1 MQLQQDD
8 IAILITKV
16 DKMENNDLLKLTAFM
31 PEVTDYNSALNS
43 LAERWNLLTLLGQ
56 MSNLGMDMSDTREA
70 FQRLTEQLLVKL
82 GGERLKKLTSEM
94 SSKAQVA
101 VDIVIRNLFERTAD
115 IGFLA
120 TDDDIREYMEH
131 VLINNKTDDAYRHK
145 KTKLK
150 KELIQRFN
158 EYVAKYS
165 VYDNIVLLNTS
176 GEILVQLDQNN
187 SCTKS
192 SCHFINDALTTSQD
206 YVEYYDYCDITPS
219 KEKTLIYAFKVT
231 RTNDAGSEVLG
242 VLALFFKFEDEMRGI
257 FNNLIEKEDWL
268 NILLL
273 DSSSK
278 VISSSDAYQI
288 PLGATMQKVIN
299 SEYKI
304 VRFAGREYLAKT
316 CKTKGYQGFFGLD
329 WLGHVMI
336 PLEHAFTITSETVLP
351 SLDTTVLQSVMRNS
365 NLFGEEL
372 ITIPKEAEKIQRE
385 LDITV
390 WNGNVKIANTKSG
403 DNSFSKSLLV
413 EISKT
418 GSKTK
423 TIFEDSIAN
432 LNNTVTSSILNDV
445 SFLAKLAIEIM
456 DRNLYER
463 ANDCR
468 WWALTTFFRKS
479 LKSEHPNYG
488 AMSEILAYINNLYTV
503 YTNIFIYD
511 KNGVVVAVS
520 NQDESHIIG
529 NKLNHSWVVDTLSIT
544 DSQLYSVSPYA
555 KSSFYANRS
564 TYIYG
569 ASITDIQ
576 NHNEVLGGI
585 AIVFNSEP
593 EFYAMLADTLPKD
606 RDDEIEENYF
616 ALFCDREKT
625 IISSTNKELKVGDT
639 LNIENSFFDLKSGES
654 YANIIEYDGKYF
666 SVGASLSKG
675 YREYKIHDNY
685 SNDVI
690 AIVFAQIADVDE
702 ESANA
707 EKEETKSYSYS
718 KPQNTEQT
726 TDISTFFLGNMIY
739 GIESEYIIA
748 SLSHQPLTKIIGCN
762 EYFIGVISHKGKT
775 IGIVALYSLIT
786 GEKFS
791 YDHTIH
797 DVILLSL
804 VDEGRE
810 VSLGIAIDRIFDS
823 PEIANKDIQHYKS
836 SLTGSNTLTKAVV
849 RPEKDI
855 HKEELL
861 SILDV
866 HAIYKKMVDC
876 TSKV

>member
-1 MQLQQDD
+1 
-8 IAILITKV
+8 
-16 DKMENNDLLKLTAFM
+16 MENNDLLKLTAYM

-43 LAERWNLLTLLGQ
+43 LSERWNLLTLLGQ

-70 FQRLTEQLLVKL
+70 FQSLTEQLLLKL

-94 SSKAQVA
+94 NSKAQVA

-131 VLINNKTDDAYRHK
+131 VLINNKTDDEYRHRK
-145 KTKLK
+145 SILK

-165 VYDNIVLLNTS
+165 VYDNIVLFNTS
-176 GEILVQLDQNN
+176 GEILVQLDQHNT
-187 SCTKS
+187 CTKS
-192 SCHFINDALTTSQD
+192 SCNFINEALTTSQD
-206 YVEYYDYCDITPS
+206 YIEFYDYCDITLS
-219 KEKTLIYAFKVT
+219 KEKSLVYAFRVT
-231 RTNDAGSEVLG
+231 RTNDSGSEVLG
-242 VLALFFKFEDEMRGI
+242 VLALFFKFKDEMRGI
-257 FNNLIEKEDWL
+257 FNNLIDKEDWL
-268 NILLL
+268 NVMLL

-278 VISSSDAYQI
+278 VISSSDPYQI

-336 PLEHAFTITSETVLP
+336 PLENAFAITSDKKLP
-351 SLDTTVLQSVMRNS
+351 SLDATILQSVMRNS

-403 DNSFSKSLLV
+403 DNSFSKSLLI

-418 GSKTK
+418 GSRTK
-423 TIFEDSIAN
+423 TIFEESIAN
-432 LNNTVTSSILNDV
+432 LNNTVISSILNDV

-479 LKSEHPNYG
+479 LKSENADYE
-488 AMSEILAYINNLYTV
+488 AMSKILAYINNLYTV

-511 KNGVVVAVS
+511 KNGVIVAVS
-520 NQDESHIIG
+520 NTDESHIIG
-529 NKLNHSWVVDTLSIT
+529 NKLNSSWVIDTLNLT
-544 DSQLYSVSPYA
+544 DSQFYSVSPYA
-555 KSSFYANRS
+555 KSSLYSNRS

-569 ASITDIQ
+569 ASITDID
-576 NHNEVLGGI
+576 NHSKVLGGI
-585 AIVFNSEP
+585 AVVFNSKP
-593 EFYAMLADTLPKD
+593 EFYAMLEDTLPKD
-606 RDDEIEENYF
+606 SDGQTEQSYF
-616 ALFCDREKT
+616 ALFCDKEKT
-625 IISSTNKELKVGDT
+625 IISSTDKQLKIGDT
-639 LNIENSFFDLKSGES
+639 LNIDNSFFDLKYGES

-675 YREYKIHDNY
+675 YREYKVNDNY

-690 AIVFAQIADVDE
+690 ALVFAQIADIE
-702 ESANA
+702 TSASHDDVN
-707 EKEETKSYSYS
+707 EVKSYSYS
-718 KPQNTEQT
+718 KPQIGEPT

-739 GIESEYIIA
+739 GIESEYIVA
-748 SLSHQPLTKIIGCN
+748 SLSNQPLTKIIGCN
-762 EYFIGVISHKGKT
+762 EYFIGVISHKSKT
-775 IGIVALYSLIT
+775 VGVVALYSLIT
-786 GEKFS
+786 GEDFS
-791 YDHTIH
+791 YDYTTH
-797 DVILLSL
+797 DVILLRL
-804 VDEGRE
+804 TEDGRE
-810 VSLGIAIDRIFDS
+810 VNLGIAIERIFDS

-836 SLTGSNTLTKAVV
+836 SITGSNTLTKAVV
-849 RPEKDI
+849 RPEKEI
-855 HKEELL
+855 HKEQLL

-876 TSKV
+876 TAKA

>member
-1 MQLQQDD
+1 
-8 IAILITKV
+8 
-16 DKMENNDLLKLTAFM
+16 MENNDLLKLTAYM

-70 FQRLTEQLLVKL
+70 FQSLTEQLLLKL
-82 GGERLKKLTSEM
+82 GAERLKKLTSEM

-131 VLINNKTDDAYRHK
+131 VLINNKTDDNYRYK
-145 KTKLK
+145 KSKLK

-187 SCTKS
+187 TCTKS
-192 SCHFINDALTTSQD
+192 SCNFISEALTSSQD
-206 YVEYYDYCDITPS
+206 YIEYYDYCDLTPS
-219 KEKTLIYAFKVT
+219 KEKTLLYAFRVT
-231 RTNDAGSEVLG
+231 RTNDSGSEVLG

-257 FNNLIEKEDWL
+257 FDNLIDKEDWL
-268 NILLL
+268 NVMLL

-278 VISSSDAYQI
+278 VISSSDPYQI

-299 SEYKI
+299 REYNI

-336 PLEHAFTITSETVLP
+336 PLENAFAITSDKKLP
-351 SLDTTVLQSVMRNS
+351 SLDAAILQSVMRNS

-372 ITIPKEAEKIQRE
+372 ITIPKEAEKIQKE

-403 DNSFSKSLLV
+403 DNSFSKSLLI

-418 GSKTK
+418 GSRTK
-423 TIFEDSIAN
+423 TIFEESIAN
-432 LNNTVTSSILNDV
+432 LNNTVISSILNDV
-445 SFLAKLAIEIM
+445 SFLAKLAIDIM

-479 LKSEHPNYG
+479 LKSENADSE
-488 AMSEILAYINNLYTV
+488 AMSKILAYINNLYTV

-511 KNGVVVAVS
+511 KNGVIVAVS
-520 NQDESHIIG
+520 NQEERHIIG
-529 NKLNHSWVVDTLSIT
+529 NRLNNSWVLDTLALT
-544 DSQLYSVSPYA
+544 DSQFYCVSSYA
-555 KSSFYANRS
+555 KSSLYSHRS

-569 ASITDIQ
+569 ASITDID
-576 NHNEVLGGI
+576 NHSEVLGGI

-593 EFYAMLADTLPKD
+593 EFYAMLEDTLPKNN
-606 RDDEIEENYF
+606 EGQTEQSYF
-616 ALFCDREKT
+616 ALFCDKEKT
-625 IISSTNKELKVGDT
+625 IISSTNKGLKIGDT
-639 LNIENSFFDLKSGES
+639 LNIDNSFFNLKSGES
-654 YANIIEYDGKYF
+654 YANIIEYEGKYF

-675 YREYKIHDNY
+675 YREYKVNDNY

-690 AIVFAQIADVDE
+690 ALIFAQIADRETNASHDE
-702 ESANA
+702 INNEV
-707 EKEETKSYSYS
+707 KSYSYS
-718 KPQNTEQT
+718 KPQSGEPT

-739 GIESEYIIA
+739 GIESEYIVA
-748 SLSHQPLTKIIGCN
+748 SLSNQPLTKIIGCN
-762 EYFIGVISHKGKT
+762 EYFIGVISHKSKT
-775 IGIVALYSLIT
+775 IGVVALYSLIT
-786 GEKFS
+786 GENFS
-791 YDHTIH
+791 YDHTAH
-797 DVILLSL
+797 DVILLRL
-804 VDEGRE
+804 TDDGKE
-810 VSLGIAIDRIFDS
+810 VHLGIAIERIFDS
-823 PEIANKDIQHYKS
+823 PEIANKDMQHYKS
-836 SLTGSNTLTKAVV
+836 SITGSNTLTKAVV
-849 RPEKDI
+849 RPEKEI
-855 HKEELL
+855 HKEQLL

-876 TSKV
+876 TAKA